1 MRDITHNRVFYS
13 LWSLPLL
20 EVVFGFWHIYITL
33 YMTSVFLC
41 CSGTCVKT
49 IYKPPSPGLVFFIIQ
64 AQGPLVH
71 RIFFYFLPKVIS
83 NVSEANG
90 EKNKECGGV
99 WLFVSN
105 GIFLPLILTEQS
117 SRVVF
122 FFLSTACFF
131 SKGSQCEKPQS
142 ETWTEPWY
150 RKAWPEKSY
159 IYRKKTN

>member
-1 MRDITHNRVFYS
+1 MKFA
-13 LWSLPLL
+13 
-20 EVVFGFWHIYITL
+20 VVRGCFRHIYITL

-64 AQGPLVH
+64 TQGPLVH

-117 SRVVF
+117 SRESFSSFYQQHVFSVKVVSVKN
-122 FFLSTACFF
+122 LRV
-131 SKGSQCEKPQS
+131 KPEQS
-142 ETWTEPWY
+142 PGIERHDQRNPTYTE
-150 RKAWPEKSY
+150 RKQINLGP
-159 IYRKKTN
+159 